1 MSDVA
6 YGIVK
11 KISGKPTKNGG
22 TIYNICLDEDGQET
36 WFGYGFEEPNFNE
49 GAEIEFDIAY
59 KGKYTNVAEGT
70 VDVIKDGE
78 APRGRS
84 SGRDSGGGRGAP
96 ARGGGGRSSAGRGDS
111 GRSSGGRGAP
121 APAARHGGAARSA
134 PAEKGGVDW
143 ERKDN
148 LIRLQ
153 SSQNTAIAMVN
164 MLLQND
170 AIKLPAKASAKY
182 DAALAL
188 VEKEAARLFKKYDA
202 VADGTYDPAG
212 DGPEDDEDG
221 GDEDYPE

>member
-84 SGRDSGGGRGAP
+84 SGRGSGGGRGAP
-96 ARGGGGRSSAGRGDS
+96 ARGDSAGRGARNDRS
-111 GRSSGGRGAP
+111 GRSGSSRSDTP
-121 APAARHGGAARSA
+121 APARGGSAARSA
-134 PAEKGGVDW
+134 PAATGGVDW

-202 VADGTYDPAG
+202 VADGTYDPDG